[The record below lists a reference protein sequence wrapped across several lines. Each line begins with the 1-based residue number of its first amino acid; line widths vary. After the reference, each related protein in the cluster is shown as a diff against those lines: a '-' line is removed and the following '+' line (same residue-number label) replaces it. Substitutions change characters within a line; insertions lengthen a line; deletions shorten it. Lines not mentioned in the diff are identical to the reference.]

1 MKPLILEYTEKSINE
16 NFDFSKIEYS
26 PKLNL
31 NIDKKTGLPAIDYL
45 NLSTETFTKTFNETS
60 DKDVENINLMMGTL
74 TKTFTEMEGT
84 DDDANYCAIKS
95 MMETTTLTLVAT
107 EATDNDN

>member
-1 MKPLILEYTEKSINE
+1 MKPLILEYTEKSTSE

-26 PKLNL
+26 EKLNL
-31 NIDKKTGLPAIDYL
+31 NVDKKSGIPAIEYL

-60 DKDVENINLMMGTL
+60 DSDVENINLMMGTL
-74 TKTFTEMEGT
+74 TKTYTEMEAT
-84 DDDANYCAIKS
+84 DDDASFCAIKS

-107 EATDNDN
+107 EGSDNDS